1 MASHLTDRLSRL
13 VKTMRG
19 QARITDD
26 NVQDML
32 REVRMA
38 LLEGDVALPVVR
50 DFVARVKQRA
60 LGADVAGSLN
70 PGQALVGIVH
80 KELARTM
87 GDAGPEGSA
96 SRPVADLNL
105 ATQPPAVIL
114 MAGLQGAGK
123 TTTTAK
129 LAKHLIVNRKKKVLT
144 VSADVYRPAAIEQLK
159 TMTQQAGAEWFAS
172 SADQKPRDIALAAL
186 DHAKRHYF
194 DVLLV
199 DIAGRLAIDE
209 ALMAEIRDLHA
220 VLQPVET
227 LFVVDAMQGQ
237 DAINTAKAF
246 KEALPL
252 TGIVLTKL
260 DGDSRGGAALSVRQI
275 TGAPIKFAGVSEKI
289 DGLEVFDAER
299 HAGRVLGMGDIVALV
314 EQVQQGVDVDA
325 AKKLA
330 DKVKAGGFDLDDFVA
345 QLAQMQKMG
354 GLGGLMDK
362 LPSHLAA
369 KAGAADMGRAERD
382 VRRMEGIIRSMTAQ
396 ERRKPELLKAS
407 RKRRIAAGAGVQV
420 QDVNRLLN
428 QFEQMQGMMKKMKGG
443 GLAKLMKRM
452 GGGNPGALG
461 GPGGPGGFGGLR

>member
-1 MASHLTDRLSRL
+1 MASTLSDRLSRL
-13 VKTMRG
+13 VKSMRG
-19 QARITDD
+19 QARITDS
-26 NVQDML
+26 NVADML

-38 LLEGDVALPVVR
+38 LLEADVALPVVR
-50 DFVARVKQRA
+50 DFIARVKEKA
-60 LGADVAGSLN
+60 LGTEVIGSLN
-70 PGQALVGIVH
+70 PGQALVGVVH
-80 KELARTM
+80 KELAATM
-87 GDAGPEGSA
+87 GEGVS
-96 SRPVADLNL
+96 DLNL

-129 LAKHLIVNRKKKVLT
+129 LAKYLIERRKKKVLT

-159 TMTQQAGAEWFAS
+159 TVTRQAGAEWFAS
-172 SADQKPRDIALAAL
+172 TPDQKPHDIALAAI
-186 DHAKRHYF
+186 DYARKHYF

-199 DIAGRLAIDE
+199 DTAGRLAIDE

-220 VLQPVET
+220 TLKPIET

-299 HAGRVLGMGDIVALV
+299 HAGRVLGMGDILALV
-314 EQVQQGVDVDA
+314 EQVQQNVDLGA
-325 AKKLA
+325 AQKLA
-330 DKVKAGGFDLDDFVA
+330 DKVKSGDAFDLSDFLS
-345 QLAQMQKMG
+345 QISQMKKMG
-354 GLGGLMDK
+354 GLSGLMDK
-362 LPSHLAA
+362 LPSQLTA
-369 KAGAADMGRAERD
+369 KAGNVDMDRAERD
-382 VRRMEGIIRSMTAQ
+382 VKRMEGIILSMTPL

-407 RKRRIAAGAGVQV
+407 RKRRIAAGSGTQV
-420 QDVNRLLN
+420 QEVNRMLK
-428 QFEQMQGMMKKMKGG
+428 QYEQMRDMMKKMKGG
-443 GLAKLMKRM
+443 GMMKMMKRM
-452 GGGNPGALG
+452 GGMKGMMG
-461 GPGGPGGFGGLR
+461 